1 MRRRLFLAAAVASAA
16 CSRLPKRVLVPV
28 PPEAVGDWRRSAM
41 ETPDPSGA
49 PAEAARLKPEQW
61 IRAAYVNGQR
71 SIGVSAFAY
80 STDASAFELQQRWR
94 RGGGDVTYQ
103 RKSVFVVC
111 NSPTEPNASLIEFV
125 KLLEKTWP

>member
-28 PPEAVGDWRRSAM
+28 PPEQVGQWRRSAM
-41 ETPDPSGA
+41 ETPDPAGA
-49 PAEAARLKPEQW
+49 APEAARLKPEQW
-61 IRAAYVNGQR
+61 VRAAYVNGQR
-71 SIGVSAFAY
+71 SIGVSAFAF
-80 STDASAFELQQRWR
+80 SNDASAFELQQRWN

-103 RKSVFVVC
+103 SKSVFVVC
-111 NSPTEPNASLIEFV
+111 SSPTEPTAALIEFV